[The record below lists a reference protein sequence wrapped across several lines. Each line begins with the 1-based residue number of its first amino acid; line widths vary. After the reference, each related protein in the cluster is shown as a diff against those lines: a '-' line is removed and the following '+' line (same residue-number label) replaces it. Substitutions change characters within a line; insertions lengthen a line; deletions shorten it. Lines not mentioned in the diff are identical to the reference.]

1 MNLKVLIENKNQKEE
16 FSMCTN
22 WKRFTFKVIM
32 LASLSLFLYGC
43 GGGGGT
49 SAPPALK
56 EFKGVVADSRTGQSF
71 ANATVTAYAID
82 ASGNVSTTPLCDPAT
97 VQSDGQ
103 GNFVLRIPETYTGGI
118 MLKATEN
125 GSTVIRSALPSV
137 AQGQSV
143 TISLATEMV
152 VQYIEQNKA
161 GSFTP
166 ANIQK
171 ATLVLEPF
179 FGPNFTQ
186 TPPPVIGTAPTP
198 VQQQLLVVTQAINTL
213 LAAGNTIADMVT
225 VTPATGIIHLGEGAL
240 FIALNTAIATASNN
254 LINTGVIPGT
264 FTPPVIVPVP
274 EPTLTDVTPP
284 SAPQNLTATSTFD
297 SVTLNWGAA
306 TDNVAVT
313 AYYVYRNNVFVNAV
327 AASTLTFT
335 DTALN
340 AATSYSYE
348 VKARD
353 AAGNISAAAT
363 VTIATA
369 PNLTYTISG
378 KITNNGTGLPAVL
391 VAVSGSG
398 TGIVITD
405 AGGNYTF
412 TRVRP
417 GTYTITPA
425 LTGYTFVPASRTF
438 DVTTANITGI
448 DFTTVPVT
456 PGTVTGTITYP
467 DGTVT
472 VTTTYPD
479 GTVTV
484 TTTYPNGTVTVTTT
498 YPGGTVTVTTTYPN
512 GTVTT
517 SITYPDGT
525 VTTSTTYANGT
536 VTTSKTY
543 PDGTAT
549 VSTTYPNG
557 TVGATLVYP

>member
-1 MNLKVLIENKNQKEE
+1 
-16 FSMCTN
+16 MCTN

-43 GGGGGT
+43 GGGGT

-56 EFKGVVADSRTGQSF
+56 EFKGVVADSATGQPF

-82 ASGNVSTTPLCDPAT
+82 ASGNVATAPLCDPVT

-103 GNFVLRIPETYTGGI
+103 GNFVLNIPASYAGGI

-125 GSTVIRSALPSV
+125 GSTVIRAALPSV
-137 AQGQSV
+137 AQGQAV

-152 VQYIEQNKA
+152 VKYVEINKA
-161 GSFTP
+161 GSFTSG
-166 ANIQK
+166 NIQT
-171 ATLVLEPF
+171 AILVLEPF
-179 FGPNFTQ
+179 FGSNFTQ
-186 TPPPVIGTAPTP
+186 TAPPVIGSAPTP
-198 VQQQLLVVTQAINTL
+198 AQQQLLVVTQAVNTL
-213 LAAGNTIADMVT
+213 LAAGNTITDLVT
-225 VTPATGIIHLGEGAL
+225 ITPATGIIHLGEGAV
-240 FIALNTAIATASNN
+240 FAALNAAIATSSNN

-264 FTPPVIVPVP
+264 FLPPVIVPVP
-274 EPTLTDVTPP
+274 EHALTDVTPP
-284 SAPQNLTATSTFD
+284 SAPQNLTATSTFN
-297 SVTLNWGAA
+297 SVTLSWGAA
-306 TDNVAVT
+306 TDDVGVT
-313 AYYVYRNNVFVNAV
+313 KYYVYRNNIFVIAV
-327 AASTLTFT
+327 TASTLTFT

-353 AAGNISAAAT
+353 AAGNISAGAT
-363 VTIATA
+363 VIADTA

-398 TGIVITD
+398 SGIVITD

-412 TRVRP
+412 TGVRP
-417 GTYTITPA
+417 GNYTITPA
-425 LTGYTFVPASRTF
+425 LTGYTFVPVSRAV
-438 DVTTANITGI
+438 DVTTANITGM
-448 DFTTVPVT
+448 DFTTVSVT
-456 PGTVTGTITYP
+456 PGTVTGTTTYP

-479 GTVTV
+479 GTVTITTTYPNGTV
-484 TTTYPNGTVTVTTT
+484 TITTTYPNGTVTVSTT
-498 YPGGTVTVTTTYPN
+498 YPNGTVTITMTYPN

-517 SITYPDGT
+517 STTYPNGTITTSTSYPDGT
-525 VTTSTTYANGT
+525 VTA
-536 VTTSKTY
+536 
-543 PDGTAT
+543 
-549 VSTTYPNG
+549 STTYPNG